1 MGADHLHG
9 LLDVALG
16 LDGADEVE
24 ARAEHGWG
32 GLARFAGSAIHQHVA
47 ADDTSVAVRVIS
59 AGRIGVASTNDAT
72 PAGVAAAGARA
83 LAAARLS
90 PPDPHYPG
98 LAGPSVL
105 PEGQRFDQATA
116 ATSPRQRAEAVAT
129 LLGALGPGQRAA
141 GAVTTSAAEVA
152 FATTAGARLHALST
166 RASVST
172 VVTGLGGTGL
182 GGTGLGVTGAAA
194 TGHGEDAARA
204 LGELDVAT
212 VGQRAAS
219 TAAAAVEPV
228 DIAAG
233 EHDVVLMPSAVA
245 TLVEYLGEAFSAKAV
260 AEGRSPFSG
269 RLGESFA
276 SRLIDLA
283 DDPCH
288 DRALGVPFDGEG
300 TLRTRVQLVDAGRAV
315 AVIHDRASAAAGGT
329 VSTGH
334 GMPAPN
340 PWGPA
345 PTHLVLAP
353 GTSTLDDLVAG
364 IDRGLLV
371 TRFWYTRSVN
381 PKRTL
386 VTGMTR
392 DGTFRIEGG
401 RRVGPVRNLRY
412 NQSILE
418 ALASCDGVGDRLRA
432 SSDEGGDIRVPA
444 LRLRSFRFTSTSDH

>member
-1 MGADHLHG
+1 LGADHLHD
-9 LLDVALG
+9 LLDAALG

-24 ARAEHGWG
+24 ARTVHSWG

-47 ADDTSVAVRVIS
+47 GDDTSVSVRVVS
-59 AGRIGVASTNDAT
+59 AGRIGVASTNNAT
-72 PAGVAAAGARA
+72 SSGVAAAGARA

-105 PEGQRFDQATA
+105 PEEQRRFDPATA
-116 ATSPRQRAEAVAT
+116 DTSPRR
-129 LLGALGPGQRAA
+129 RA
-141 GAVTTSAAEVA
+141 GAVAEILAALGAGQEGAGAVSTSAAEVA

-166 RASVST
+166 RASVNI
-172 VVTGLGGTGL
+172 VVTGF
-182 GGTGLGVTGAAA
+182 GVTGHGV

-204 LGELDVAT
+204 LDELDVAA
-212 VGQRAAS
+212 VGERAAA
-219 TAAAAVEPV
+219 TAAAAVDPL
-228 DIAAG
+228 DIASG
-233 EHDVVLMPSAVA
+233 DHDVVLMPSAVA

-260 AEGRSPFSG
+260 AEGRSPFTG
-269 RLGESFA
+269 HLGESFA
-276 SRLIDLA
+276 SPLIDLA
-283 DDPCH
+283 DDPW
-288 DRALGVPFDGEG
+288 RPSALGVPFDGEG
-300 TLRTRVQLVDAGRAV
+300 TLRSRVQLMAAGRAL
-315 AVIHDRASAAAGGT
+315 AVVHDRASAAAGGT

-345 PTHLVLAP
+345 PSHLVLAP
-353 GTSTLDDLVAG
+353 GTSSVDDLIAG
-364 IDRGLLV
+364 IERGLLI
-371 TRFWYTRSVN
+371 TRFWYTRTVN

-418 ALASCDGVGDRLRA
+418 ALARCDGVGDRLHA
-432 SSDEGGDIRVPA
+432 CCDEGSDIRVPA
-444 LRLRSFRFTSTSDH
+444 LRLRSFTFTSTSDH